1 MIGKDNIT
9 LLKAI
14 NRMRESQQQYAVPGK
29 EVQGKPE
36 NSQGSEG
43 EIKIVNEGDTK
54 GLYVKGEKEWFN
66 VGMSQSTQQTG
77 IVSSSTA
84 TTSAE
89 PGQGPILSISAQLS
103 GNVHVILT
111 YDLGDAT
118 SFTLKRAAAGSSAYV
133 ENGSTLLTESGTSFT
148 DTSLTTAATWY
159 YMLTATNG
167 SATTASPVSITTN
180 ALYTSHNINIL
191 NPQAGDNTAWTDG
204 QLVECAEFEEPSNFT
219 GAVDVISKHINDSTF
234 VDGAILYD
242 NSNGTTPFNGEAF
255 DASATGNNFFALN
268 GSSVDRI
275 FQVATN
281 GVLSNSINCTP
292 AAPSVSLNV
301 VNDGRIDLSITG
313 HTRVVRNYVIQRK
326 TGSGNFAT
334 IATIA
339 PSAKGNLANSNTVT
353 TYQNTSLNAGINYV
367 YRVLA
372 KNDTFTGAYS
382 SEVNATTNTASTAW
396 SNVPA
401 DFSIS
406 IIGNPPLSSSDFS
419 TGKTITLSAGNGDTV
434 IACQQPSSGSLAVAV
449 STSGEPSLSASY
461 GVEKTISNATTYYIR
476 FKYTNL
482 KGANLSAESRTV
494 TFTNN
499 NTSNTGL
506 QITVSTG

>member
-1 MIGKDNIT
+1 MSKVT
-9 LLKAI
+9 LLQAI

-29 EVQGKPE
+29 EVQGKPQ
-36 NSQGSEG
+36 NNQGSEG

-54 GLYVKGEKEWFN
+54 GLYVKGQKEWFN
-66 VGMSQSTQQTG
+66 VDIAQSTQQTG
-77 IVSSSTA
+77 IISSSTA
-84 TTSAE
+84 TSPAE
-89 PGQGPILSISAQLS
+89 PGQGPIISISAELS
-103 GNVHVILT
+103 GNTHVILT
-111 YDLGDAT
+111 YDVGDAS

-133 ENGSTLLTESGTSFT
+133 ESGSTLLTESGTTFT

-167 SATTASPVSITTN
+167 VVTASPVSIITN
-180 ALYTSHNINIL
+180 ALYTSHNINKI
-191 NPQAGDNTAWTDG
+191 NPQSGADTGWTDG
-204 QLVECAEFEEPSNFT
+204 QLVECAEFEEPSGVT
-219 GAVDVISKHINDSTF
+219 GAVDVVAKHINNNTF

-255 DASATGNNFFALN
+255 DASATGNNFFSLN

-292 AAPSVSLNV
+292 SSPSVSLNV
-301 VNDGRIDLSITG
+301 VSDGQIDLSITG
-313 HTRVVRNYVIQRK
+313 DTRVARNFVIQRK

-339 PSAKGNLANSNTVT
+339 PSAKGNLANSNTT
-353 TYQNTSLNAGINYV
+353 TTHQNSSLSAGINYV

-449 STSGEPSLSASY
+449 STSAEPSTSASY
-461 GVEKTISNATTYYIR
+461 GVEKTISNATTYYVR